1 MSKIIILGSANSIPD
16 AQHENA
22 HFAIE
27 GKDEFILVDCVGN
40 PLVRLQQA
48 GLDFNR
54 LNHLI
59 LTHFHPDHVSGVPLL
74 LMNMWLLGRKAPL
87 MVYGLDHTLQ
97 RMSNLMDAYGW
108 DEWPNFFPVTFQRVP
123 AQELAPVLV
132 TDEFRVLASPV
143 EHLIPTIGLRVE
155 VRASGRALAYSC
167 DTQPCAAVVGLA
179 AGAEVLI
186 HEATGEAV
194 GHSSAQQAG
203 EIAQE
208 VGVGRL
214 YLIHYGVHG
223 VDPRALLDQAR
234 TSFSGEVAL
243 AEDFMS
249 ITI

>member
-16 AQHENA
+16 TEHENT
-22 HFAIE
+22 HFAVT

-48 GLDFNR
+48 GLDFNN

-87 MVYGLDHTLQ
+87 TVYGLDHTLQ
-97 RMSNLMDAYGW
+97 RMENLLDAFGW

-123 AQELAPVLV
+123 EQALAPVLA

-143 EHLIPTIGLRVE
+143 EHLVPTIGLRVE

-179 AGAEVLI
+179 AGADVLI
-186 HEATGEAV
+186 HEATGEAL
-194 GHSSAQQAG
+194 GHSSARQAA

-208 VGVGRL
+208 AGAKQL
-214 YLIHYGVHG
+214 YLIHYGVRG
-223 VDPRALLDQAR
+223 VDPRALLPQAR
-234 TSFSGEVAL
+234 SAFSGEVAL
-243 AEDFMS
+243 AEDFM
-249 ITI
+249 TIEI